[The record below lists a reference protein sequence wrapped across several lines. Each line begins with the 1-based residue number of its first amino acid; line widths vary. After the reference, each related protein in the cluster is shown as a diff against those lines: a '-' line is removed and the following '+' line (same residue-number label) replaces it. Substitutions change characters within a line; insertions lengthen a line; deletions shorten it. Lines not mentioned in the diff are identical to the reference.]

1 MAILLYRVD
10 ERLIHGQ
17 VVLGWGVDLRPGR
30 YIVVDDDLSASEWE
44 QELYRLSV
52 PDEVDVVFVD
62 AATARS
68 ELPTWRGDVIR
79 SVLLARDP
87 ATMASLAEGDS
98 FAGVQINLGGI
109 HHQPGRREVTSY
121 LFLDDGD
128 REAVRRM
135 ADAGA
140 TVTGQDLPGA
150 HRVDLAHLLR

>member
-17 VVLGWGVDLRPGR
+17 VVLGWGGDLRPGR

-44 QELYRLSV
+44 QDLYRLSV
-52 PDEVDVVFVD
+52 PDDVEVVFSD
-62 AATARS
+62 IGTARS
-68 ELPTWRGDVIR
+68 KLSTWQTDAIR

-87 ATMASLAEGDS
+87 TTMALLADGGS
-98 FAGVQINLGGI
+98 FADVHINLGGI
-109 HHQPGRREVTSY
+109 HHQPGRREVASY
-121 LFLDDGD
+121 LFLDDRD

-135 ADAGA
+135 AEAGA

-150 HRVDLAHLLR
+150 HRVDLAHLLK

>member
-52 PDEVDVVFVD
+52 PDDVEVVFAD

-68 ELPTWRGDVIR
+68 ELSNWQSDPIR

-87 ATMASLAEGDS
+87 TTMASLADGGS
-98 FAGVQINLGGI
+98 FVGVQINLGGI
-109 HHQPGRREVTSY
+109 HHQPGRREVASY
-121 LFLDDGD
+121 LFLDERD
-128 REAVRRM
+128 RKAVRRM